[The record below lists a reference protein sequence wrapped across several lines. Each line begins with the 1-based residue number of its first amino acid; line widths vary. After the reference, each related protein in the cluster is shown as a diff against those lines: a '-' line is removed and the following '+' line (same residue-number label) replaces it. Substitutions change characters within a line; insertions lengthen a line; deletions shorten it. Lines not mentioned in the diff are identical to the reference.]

1 MNPID
6 IVFQVLGDVN
16 EVTSKVNAACTEKHL
31 PNAFNGLKG
40 NPDYRFEG
48 FGVVFQGIQPELTFW
63 VHYKPDSPNDVS
75 LGRFEIPI
83 NYLQALALVAHLGHP
98 SRVAA

>member
-16 EVTSKVNAACTEKHL
+16 EMTSKVNAACADHHL
-31 PNAFNGLKG
+31 PNAFDGLKG

-48 FGVVFQGIQPELTFW
+48 FGVAFQGIQPELTFW
-63 VHYKPDSPNDVS
+63 VHYKPGSLEHVS
-75 LGRFEIPI
+75 LDRFEIPI
-83 NYLQALALVAHLGHP
+83 NYSQALALVAHLGHP
-98 SRVAA
+98 SRAAA